1 MNAVQ
6 RPTPPRPQTEPV
18 PRLAQQCDK
27 YKNVFMS
34 TELLAIL
41 IASTIQIAGLVILGT
56 MLLRVGQKT
65 GADDAALFLQGRRVE
80 EVIREMRE
88 TLRNR

>member
-1 MNAVQ
+1 
-6 RPTPPRPQTEPV
+6 
-18 PRLAQQCDK
+18 
-27 YKNVFMS
+27 MS

-41 IASTIQIAGLVILGT
+41 VTSTIQIAGLVILGT
-56 MLLRVGQKT
+56 MLLRMGRKVD
-65 GADDAALFLQGRRVE
+65 ADDAALYLQGRRVE

>member
-1 MNAVQ
+1 
-6 RPTPPRPQTEPV
+6 
-18 PRLAQQCDK
+18 
-27 YKNVFMS
+27 MS

-56 MLLRVGQKT
+56 MLLRVGQKMD
-65 GADDAALFLQGRRVE
+65 ADDAALFLQGRRVE

>member
-1 MNAVQ
+1 M
-6 RPTPPRPQTEPV
+6 
-18 PRLAQQCDK
+18 RLALLYAK
-27 YKNVFMS
+27 YKNAFMS

-41 IASTIQIAGLVILGT
+41 ITSAFQLAVAVAGFVILGT
-56 MLLRVGQKT
+56 MLRRMSGKMD
-65 GADDAALFLQGRRVE
+65 ADDAAMFLQGRRVE

>member
-1 MNAVQ
+1 
-6 RPTPPRPQTEPV
+6 
-18 PRLAQQCDK
+18 
-27 YKNVFMS
+27 MS

-56 MLLRVGQKT
+56 MLLRMGEKD
-65 GADDAALFLQGRRVE
+65 ADDAALFLQDRRVD

>member
-1 MNAVQ
+1 
-6 RPTPPRPQTEPV
+6 
-18 PRLAQQCDK
+18 
-27 YKNVFMS
+27 MS

-56 MLLRVGQKT
+56 MLLRMGQKDV
-65 GADDAALFLQGRRVE
+65 DDAALFLQDRRVD

>member
-1 MNAVQ
+1 
-6 RPTPPRPQTEPV
+6 
-18 PRLAQQCDK
+18 
-27 YKNVFMS
+27 MS

-56 MLLRVGQKT
+56 MLLRMGQKID
-65 GADDAALFLQGRRVE
+65 ADDAAFFLQGRRVE

>member
-1 MNAVQ
+1 
-6 RPTPPRPQTEPV
+6 V

-56 MLLRVGQKT
+56 MLLRMGQKDV
-65 GADDAALFLQGRRVE
+65 DDAALFLQDRRVD

>member
-1 MNAVQ
+1 
-6 RPTPPRPQTEPV
+6 
-18 PRLAQQCDK
+18 
-27 YKNVFMS
+27 MS

-56 MLLRVGQKT
+56 MLLRMGHKM
-65 GADDAALFLQGRRVE
+65 GADDAGLFLQGRRVE
-80 EVIREMRE
+80 EILREMRE

>member
-1 MNAVQ
+1 
-6 RPTPPRPQTEPV
+6 
-18 PRLAQQCDK
+18 
-27 YKNVFMS
+27 MS

-41 IASTIQIAGLVILGT
+41 IASTIQIAGLVLLGT
-56 MLLRVGQKT
+56 MLLRMGEKD
-65 GADDAALFLQGRRVE
+65 ADDAALFLQGRRVD

>member
-1 MNAVQ
+1 
-6 RPTPPRPQTEPV
+6 
-18 PRLAQQCDK
+18 
-27 YKNVFMS
+27 MS

-41 IASTIQIAGLVILGT
+41 VTSTIQMAGLVILGT
-56 MLLRVGQKT
+56 MLLRMGRKVDAD
-65 GADDAALFLQGRRVE
+65 GAVLFLQGRRVE

>member
-1 MNAVQ
+1 
-6 RPTPPRPQTEPV
+6 
-18 PRLAQQCDK
+18 
-27 YKNVFMS
+27 MS

-56 MLLRVGQKT
+56 MLLRMGQKID
-65 GADDAALFLQGRRVE
+65 ADDAAFFLQGRRVE
-80 EVIREMRE
+80 EVLREMRE

>member
-1 MNAVQ
+1 
-6 RPTPPRPQTEPV
+6 
-18 PRLAQQCDK
+18 
-27 YKNVFMS
+27 MS

-41 IASTIQIAGLVILGT
+41 VTSTIQIAGLVILGT
-56 MLLRVGQKT
+56 MLLRMGRKVD
-65 GADDAALFLQGRRVE
+65 ADDAAMFLQGRPVE

>member
-1 MNAVQ
+1 M
-6 RPTPPRPQTEPV
+6 
-18 PRLAQQCDK
+18 RLAPLYAK
-27 YKNVFMS
+27 YKNEFMS

-41 IASTIQIAGLVILGT
+41 IATTVQLAIAVTGFVILGI
-56 MLLRVGQKT
+56 MLHRMGEKMD
-65 GADDAALFLQGRRVE
+65 ADDTALFLQGRRVE

>member
-1 MNAVQ
+1 V
-6 RPTPPRPQTEPV
+6 
-18 PRLAQQCDK
+18 RLALSHEK
-27 YKNVFMS
+27 YKNGFMS
-34 TELLAIL
+34 TELVVQLAIL

-56 MLLRVGQKT
+56 MLRRMGGKMD
-65 GADDAALFLQGRRVE
+65 ADDAALFLQGRRVE

>member
-1 MNAVQ
+1 MA
-6 RPTPPRPQTEPV
+6 
-18 PRLAQQCDK
+18 LLYAK
-27 YKNVFMS
+27 YKNAFMS

-41 IASTIQIAGLVILGT
+41 ITSAFQLAVAVAGFVILGT
-56 MLLRVGQKT
+56 MLRRMSGKMD
-65 GADDAALFLQGRRVE
+65 ADDAAMFLQGRRVE

>member
-1 MNAVQ
+1 
-6 RPTPPRPQTEPV
+6 
-18 PRLAQQCDK
+18 
-27 YKNVFMS
+27 MS
-34 TELLAIL
+34 TELLATL

>member
-1 MNAVQ
+1 
-6 RPTPPRPQTEPV
+6 
-18 PRLAQQCDK
+18 
-27 YKNVFMS
+27 MS

-41 IASTIQIAGLVILGT
+41 ITSAFQLAVAVAGFVILGT
-56 MLLRVGQKT
+56 MLRRMSGKMD
-65 GADDAALFLQGRRVE
+65 ADDAAMFLQGRRVE

>member
-1 MNAVQ
+1 
-6 RPTPPRPQTEPV
+6 
-18 PRLAQQCDK
+18 
-27 YKNVFMS
+27 MS

-41 IASTIQIAGLVILGT
+41 ITSTIQVAGLVILGT
-56 MLLRVGQKT
+56 MLLRMGRKMD
-65 GADDAALFLQGRRVE
+65 ADDAALFLQGRRVE

>member
-1 MNAVQ
+1 M
-6 RPTPPRPQTEPV
+6 
-18 PRLAQQCDK
+18 RLALPYAK
-27 YKNVFMS
+27 YKNVLMS

-41 IASTIQIAGLVILGT
+41 ITSAFQLAVAVAGFVILGT
-56 MLLRVGQKT
+56 MLRRMSGKMD
-65 GADDAALFLQGRRVE
+65 ADDAAMFLQGRRVE